1 MKILL
6 LGALLLLAGCSHQ
19 QPLSN
24 QSQAATDPLSQY
36 TQPLADKLFS
46 QLKHDALW
54 QAPVKIA
61 VASFVPV
68 NTLSLEQAADAEKQQ
83 ANQLSEAM
91 LTLTR
96 QSGFTV
102 YDYRLRSAV
111 MLLADHEQALSRQVS
126 ELAEDSD
133 ADAVLTGTYS
143 MTERGMILN
152 VRVIRLTDRQV
163 LAAANGFVPDN
174 ALWPAQ
180 QIIKR
185 GDKLYRQSPSGVMQ

>member
-1 MKILL
+1 MKSLL
-6 LGALLLLAGCSHQ
+6 LGVLLLLAGCSHQ

-24 QSQAATDPLSQY
+24 QSQTTDPLLQY
-36 TQPLADKLFS
+36 TQPLADQLFS
-46 QLKHDALW
+46 QFQADALW

-91 LTLTR
+91 LTLAR

-111 MLLADHEQALSRQVS
+111 MLKSDHEQALSRQVT
-126 ELAEDSD
+126 ELADTSD
-133 ADAVLTGTYS
+133 ADAILTGTYS
-143 MTERGMILN
+143 MTGQGMVLN
-152 VRVIRLTDRQV
+152 VRVIRITDRQV
-163 LAAANGFVPDN
+163 LAAANGFVPDD
-174 ALWPAQ
+174 ALWPTQ

-185 GDKLYRQSPSGVMQ
+185 GDKLYRQSSAGVM